1 MEVTVNLKRSGRK
14 PFYTSYL
21 FGSSTTFKLI
31 GIDAIWA
38 GQFILVVVDAFFGVT
53 EHFKGVF
60 HGCACF
66 VHHSA
71 KKGWRRDSHSN
82 QDDRGY
88 TTND

>member
-1 MEVTVNLKRSGRK
+1 M
-14 PFYTSYL
+14 
-21 FGSSTTFKLI
+21 
-31 GIDAIWA
+31 
-38 GQFILVVVDAFFGVT
+38 VVDAFFGVT

-88 TTND
+88 TTNDQRVLEANRPRWFRRKFWALVFSKDRVATARASHLRFWSSP